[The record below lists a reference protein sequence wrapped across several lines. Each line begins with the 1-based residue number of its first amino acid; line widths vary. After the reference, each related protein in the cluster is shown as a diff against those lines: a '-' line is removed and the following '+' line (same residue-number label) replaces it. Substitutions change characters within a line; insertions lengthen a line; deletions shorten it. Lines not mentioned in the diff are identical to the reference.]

1 MATSR
6 KTVVA
11 APVKTRRSVAV
22 EVAPRARRA
31 VAPEAEEAA
40 SSYFA
45 NVSHKEGLE
54 FVSSGCAGIDAM
66 LGGGWVL
73 GRVANIVGD
82 KSAGKT
88 LLAIEACANF
98 HRQYPD
104 GKIRY
109 NEAEAAFDEDY
120 AAALGM
126 PVDVVDFKGQP
137 IDPKDEE
144 KFAELTAIVADR
156 SADDRDKDK
165 ALNAIK
171 KLKAKGVGQAGN
183 TVEALYADVLWVLES
198 NPGKPILYIIDSLDA
213 LSDEAEQ
220 GREIGDGSYGGSKP
234 KKLSEMFRRL
244 VERIEGQ
251 RMLFIVISQLRDKL
265 NVTFGEKQTRSGGRA
280 LDFYASHIV
289 WLAEIGKIKKTRGG
303 VERIVGVNVK
313 ARVKKNKVGLPF
325 RDFQYPILFGYGVD
339 DLTANVE
346 WLFEVKSPC
355 TDELELS
362 KAGYAVRLN
371 NLRNNGGQPVRE
383 FRAKLNAVVM
393 KEWQRI
399 EQGFLPQSSK
409 Y

>member
-1 MATSR
+1 
-6 KTVVA
+6 
-11 APVKTRRSVAV
+11 
-22 EVAPRARRA
+22 PRARRA

-88 LLAIEACANF
+88 LLAIEVCANF
-98 HRQYPD
+98 HRQYSD

-109 NEAEAAFDEDY
+109 NEAEGAFDEDY

-234 KKLSEMFRRL
+234 KKLGEMFRRL

-355 TDELELS
+355 T
-362 KAGYAVRLN
+362 
-371 NLRNNGGQPVRE
+371 
-383 FRAKLNAVVM
+383 
-393 KEWQRI
+393 
-399 EQGFLPQSSK
+399 
-409 Y
+409 